1 LNSTDN
7 ISEIESCNNNVR
19 LKNVTFQLGMSIS
32 KSEALL
38 TKVVRFQ
45 LGMSISKSEALLTK
59 VVRFQLG
66 MSISKSEALLEK
78 VWTTCTIRR
87 RKQKE

>member
-1 LNSTDN
+1 LLTIISGEYIEYCAEHYTLLNSTDN
-7 ISEIESCNNNVR
+7 ISEIESCNKNVR
-19 LKNVTFQLGMSIS
+19 LKNVT
-32 KSEALL
+32 
-38 TKVVRFQ
+38 
-45 LGMSISKSEALLTK
+45 
-59 VVRFQLG
+59 FQLG